1 MTKAVFHLTKSSFL
15 SMNTPLVSVIA
26 LSYNHAPFIE
36 MALQSLWKQSFQYWE
51 VIVVDDASSDNSPE
65 IIRQFLSQNPCQKV
79 KACIFHEKNQGNCVS
94 FNQALALAEGKYVVD
109 FALDDVML
117 PRRLEQQVNFFEKQS
132 TQVGLIFSNAQIIDE
147 KGKLLKHHYPV
158 DTQGKAKVKVP
169 KENFFRAVLEKYF
182 ICPPTMMFR
191 KSMLED
197 LGGYDESLA
206 YEDFDIWVRASQNYD
221 FAYLDEVTTL
231 YRKHQNSLSQRFYQ
245 KRQNILLKSTLKVL
259 EKAYTYCKTEADF
272 RALARNAHYH
282 LRQCYFSE
290 NFELV
295 EQYANFLKNKNL
307 LGYKNCFTTTILYL
321 AEKKVNLSWLYQMYY
336 RFRYA

>member
-1 MTKAVFHLTKSSFL
+1 
-15 SMNTPLVSVIA
+15 
-26 LSYNHAPFIE
+26 
-36 MALQSLWKQSFQYWE
+36 
-51 VIVVDDASSDNSPE
+51 
-65 IIRQFLSQNPCQKV
+65 
-79 KACIFHEKNQGNCVS
+79 
-94 FNQALALAEGKYVVD
+94 
-109 FALDDVML
+109 
-117 PRRLEQQVNFFEKQS
+117 
-132 TQVGLIFSNAQIIDE
+132 
-147 KGKLLKHHYPV
+147 
-158 DTQGKAKVKVP
+158 
-169 KENFFRAVLEKYF
+169 
-182 ICPPTMMFR
+182 
-191 KSMLED
+191 MLED

-295 EQYANFLKNKNL
+295 EQYANFFEKQKFTWVQKLLYNNYSVSCRKESQSFLAVPNVLSFSLCVKFYFSLLSCLFFKPLLKRRRQRSIPVSGRLL
-307 LGYKNCFTTTILYL
+307 LGLWHRKIFIILSSQDAQCMAWLFNILL
-321 AEKKVNLSWLYQMYY
+321 AEK
-336 RFRYA
+336 

>member
-1 MTKAVFHLTKSSFL
+1 
-15 SMNTPLVSVIA
+15 MNTPLVSVIA

-36 MALQSLWKQSFQYWE
+36 IALQSLWKQSFQDWE
-51 VIVVDDASSDNSPE
+51 LIIVDDASSDNSPK
-65 IIRQFLSQNPCQKV
+65 IIRHFLKQNPCQKV
-79 KACIFHEKNQGNCVS
+79 KACILHKKNQGNCAS
-94 FNQALALAEGKYVVD
+94 FNEALSLADGKYIVD

-117 PRRLEQQVNFFEKQS
+117 ANRLERQVDFFEKLS
-132 TQVGLIFSNAQIIDE
+132 TKVGLIFSNAQIINE
-147 KGKLLKHHYPV
+147 KGEFLKYHYPI
-158 DTQGKAKVKVP
+158 DRQGRAKVKVP
-169 KENFFRAVLEKYF
+169 QENFFRAVLEKYF

-191 KSMLED
+191 KSMLEE

-206 YEDFDIWVRASQNYD
+206 YEDFDMWIRASQNYD

-245 KRQNILLKSTLKVL
+245 KKQNVLLQSTLKVL
-259 EKAYTYCKTEADF
+259 EKAYVYCKTEADF
-272 RALARNAHYH
+272 QALARNARYH

-290 NFELV
+290 NFELL

-307 LGYKNCFTTTILYL
+307 LRYKNCFTIIIQYL
-321 AEKKVNLSWLYQMYY
+321 AEKKINLSWLYQMYY